1 MSCQIWGLRL
11 SLNDVN
17 NKLHFANHDAN
28 TVAHHHGIRY
38 VVILK
43 VLFSLQK

>member
-1 MSCQIWGLRL
+1 MAYEIWGLRL

-28 TVAHHHGIRY
+28 TVACHHGIRY
-38 VVILK
+38 VVILEGS
-43 VLFSLQK
+43 V